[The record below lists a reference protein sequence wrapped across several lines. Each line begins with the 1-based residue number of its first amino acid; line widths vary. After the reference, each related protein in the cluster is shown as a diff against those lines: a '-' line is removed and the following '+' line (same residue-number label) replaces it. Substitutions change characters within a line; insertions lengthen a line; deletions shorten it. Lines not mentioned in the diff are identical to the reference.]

1 MNSPMQPTLATQSI
15 SKATSPFLL
24 VSLIKGQTMHYT
36 TQREYNAGG
45 FYVDLITL
53 PSGQV
58 IGIDEETA
66 VLYRSIEDFHAGAEG
81 TPIAQFN

>member
-1 MNSPMQPTLATQSI
+1 
-15 SKATSPFLL
+15 
-24 VSLIKGQTMHYT
+24 MHYT

-45 FYVDLITL
+45 FFVDLITL

-66 VLYRSIEDFHAGAEG
+66 VLYQSIEDFHAGAEG

>member
-1 MNSPMQPTLATQSI
+1 
-15 SKATSPFLL
+15 
-24 VSLIKGQTMHYT
+24 MHYT
-36 TQREYNAGG
+36 TQTEYNAGG
-45 FYVDLITL
+45 FFVDLITL